1 MYQKKLILKIIF
13 MIQRFAYIKYMQ
25 NYVIGKCMFNVEYPD
40 LRTKDLDQEQVMN
53 LHIKRYSE
61 YLDLYKKLTKKV
73 RTGSNFTWIT
83 ISVKTATKPK
93 AFFKACAQFVEK
105 KYVDKWFYVFE
116 QRGDRE
122 EVAGCG
128 LHCHM
133 VASYKRYLYLDE
145 FKKNVLRHFAGY
157 ATSAAVWITYIE
169 PRFVEDKVNYMCGD
183 KFEKKLMK
191 VSIDRIWRVKIK
203 IEDYYTND
211 FNLFIEHG
219 KARSQESVNEGSEE
233 GGRKYLVRSK

>member
-1 MYQKKLILKIIF
+1 
-13 MIQRFAYIKYMQ
+13 MQ
-25 NYVIGKCMFNVEYPD
+25 SYVINKTMFSILWPESGEVN
-40 LRTKDLDQEQVMN
+40 LTKEQLMAS
-53 LHIKRYSE
+53 HIKRYSE
-61 YLDLYKKLTKKV
+61 YLETYKSLTKKV
-73 RTGSNFTWIT
+73 RSGTNFTWIT
-83 ISVKTATKPK
+83 ISVKTLTKPK
-93 AFFKACAQFVEK
+93 AFFKAVAKFVEK

-116 QRGDRE
+116 QRGERE

-133 VASYKRYLYLDE
+133 VASYKKYLYLDE

-169 PRFVEDKVNYMCGD
+169 PRFIEDKINYCCGD

-203 IEDYYTND
+203 IDDYYTND
-211 FNLFIEHG
+211 FNFFIEHG
-219 KARSQESVNEGSEE
+219 KARSHEIKDNQDCCQDG
-233 GGRKYLVRSK
+233 